1 MNNRAGIFHKPK
13 HNMKSKLALYMFVL
27 VLLLLLFL
35 AALLVLFG
43 RFKTPKDTLEERLDT
58 QATAFEKEIVTHR
71 NDLSMLGIHLSKD
84 AAELIGDYLSSSALS
99 LEGLSGN
106 ESALTEL
113 QESLIEPVRQ
123 YLLQARCSGVF
134 VFLNTSVGKGSGDS
148 YSGIY
153 LQTNGYETDRRDV
166 ILYRGI
172 SSVARSHEIM
182 PHRQWRLEAGSDLIA
197 EQSRLFSTVADSP
210 EKAYIFSDIFTLPG
224 TSEKATLLMLP
235 MRGDDGTFYGIC
247 GFEISE
253 SYFKRIHAQSTKL
266 SRFTGLI
273 TYDTGDAIS
282 SFLVCGSDDGYYY
295 PPTGV
300 LSVKSF
306 DGDVL
311 KLSDGSNTYLGMIR
325 RHESSDAGKGFSS
338 VVMTYKED
346 YDREAFKN
354 GATTALIIVLL
365 GMLSVAFCVYFSRRY
380 LSPILRAIEQIKND
394 RRATAN
400 TGMEE
405 INDLF
410 TFLAERDSD
419 TKSVID
425 GLHSEIAGA
434 KNELARLQE
443 EQEKTLA
450 EYTRAKERLALFDMD
465 KVGVSQEDYEH
476 FVANLSRLTRKERE
490 IFDLYL
496 AGKSGKEIREMLDIS
511 ENTLKYHNRHIYETL
526 NVNSKKQLLTL
537 AAMMEQK
544 KEMGQE

>member
-1 MNNRAGIFHKPK
+1 
-13 HNMKSKLALYMFVL
+13 MFVL
-27 VLLLLLFL
+27 VFLVLLFL
-35 AALLVLFG
+35 VAILVLFG

-58 QATAFEKEIVTHR
+58 QATTFEKEIITHR

-84 AAELIGDYLSSSALS
+84 ATALISNYLTSKDISSDMFT
-99 LEGLSGN
+99 GN
-106 ESALTEL
+106 EAALTEL
-113 QESLIEPVRQ
+113 QESMIEPIRQ

-134 VFLNTSVGKGSGDS
+134 VFLNTSVSRDSSGS

-153 LQTNGYETDRRDV
+153 LQTNGYETGGSDV

-172 SSVARSHEIM
+172 SSVARNHGIM
-182 PHRQWRLEAGSDLIA
+182 PHRQWRLEANSDMIVD
-197 EQSRLFSTVADSP
+197 QSRLFSTGADSP
-210 EKAYIFSDIFTLPG
+210 EKAYIFTDIFTLPG

-235 MRGDDGTFYGIC
+235 MRGEDGTFYGIC

-273 TYDTGDAIS
+273 TYDTGDTIN

-295 PPTGV
+295 PPTGE
-300 LSVKSF
+300 LSIKSF
-306 DGDVL
+306 DGNIL

-325 RHESSDAGKGFSS
+325 RHESTDAGKGFSS
-338 VVMTYKED
+338 IVMTYKED

-354 GATTALIIVLL
+354 GSATVLIIVVL
-365 GMLSVAFCVYFSRRY
+365 GLLSVTFCVYFSRRF

-394 RRATAN
+394 RRAVAN
-400 TGMEE
+400 KGMEE

-410 TFLAERDSD
+410 TFLAKRDSD

-425 GLHSEIAGA
+425 SLNSEIASA
-434 KNELARLQE
+434 KSELARLQE
-443 EQEKTLA
+443 EQKKTLA
-450 EYTRAKERLALFDMD
+450 EYTRAKEKLALFDMD

-526 NVNSKKQLLTL
+526 KVNSKKQLLTL

-544 KEMGQE
+544 KESAQI

>member
-1 MNNRAGIFHKPK
+1 
-13 HNMKSKLALYMFVL
+13 MFVL
-27 VLLLLLFL
+27 VLLLLLSL

-43 RFKTPKDTLEERLDT
+43 RFKTPKDTLSERLDT
-58 QATAFEKEIVTHR
+58 QATAFEKEILTHR

-84 AAELIGDYLSSSALS
+84 AAELIGDHLSKSGLSAA
-99 LEGLSGN
+99 ELSGN
-106 ESALTEL
+106 EAALTQL
-113 QESLIEPVRQ
+113 QENMIEPVRQ

-134 VFLNTSVGKGSGDS
+134 VFLNTSVSKDSAGS

-172 SSVARSHEIM
+172 SSVARSHGIM

-197 EQSRLFSTVADSP
+197 EQSRLFSSITDSP
-210 EKAYIFSDIFTLPG
+210 EKAYIFTDIFTLPG

-235 MRGDDGTFYGIC
+235 VRGDDGTFYGIC

-273 TYDTGDAIS
+273 TYDKGETIGD
-282 SFLVCGSDDGYYY
+282 FLACGSDDGYYY
-295 PPTGV
+295 PPTGA
-300 LSVKSF
+300 LSAKDF
-306 DGDVL
+306 DGNIL
-311 KLSDGSNTYLGMIR
+311 TLSDGSNTYLGMIR
-325 RHESSDAGKGFSS
+325 QHTSAENGKGFSTI
-338 VVMTYKED
+338 VMTYKED

-354 GATTALIIVLL
+354 GATTALIIFLL
-365 GMLSVAFCVYFSRRY
+365 GLLSVTFCVYFSRRY

-394 RRATAN
+394 RKAEAN

-425 GLHSEIAGA
+425 SLHSEIAGA
-434 KNELARLQE
+434 KSELARLQE

-450 EYTRAKERLALFDMD
+450 EYKRAKERLSLFDMD
-465 KVGVSQEDYEH
+465 KVGVSREDYEH
-476 FVANLSRLTRKERE
+476 FAANLSRLTRKERE

-496 AGKSGKEIREMLDIS
+496 TGKSGKEIREMLDIS

-544 KEMGQE
+544 KESEQV

>member
-1 MNNRAGIFHKPK
+1 MRNRIHHFHKPK
-13 HNMKSKLALYMFVL
+13 QNMKNKLALYMFVL
-27 VLLLLLFL
+27 VLLLLVFL

-58 QATAFEKEIVTHR
+58 QATAFEKEILTHR
-71 NDLSMLGIHLSKD
+71 NDLSMLGIHLSED
-84 AAELIGDYLSSSALS
+84 AAELIGNYLSANALS
-99 LEGLSGN
+99 ADALAGN
-106 ESALTEL
+106 EMALTQL
-113 QESLIEPVRQ
+113 QERLIEPVRQ

-134 VFLNTSVGKGSGDS
+134 VFLNTSVSKNGIDS

-153 LQTNGYETDRRDV
+153 LQTNGYETDRRDI

-172 SSVARSHEIM
+172 SSVARNHGIM
-182 PHRQWRLEAGSDLIA
+182 PHRQWRLEASSDLISA
-197 EQSRLFSTVADSP
+197 QNHLFSSVTDSP
-210 EKAYIFSDIFTLPG
+210 ERAYTFTDIFDLPG

-235 MRGDDGTFYGIC
+235 MRGEDGTFYGIC

-273 TYDTGDAIS
+273 TYDTGDTMS

-295 PPTGV
+295 PPVGT
-300 LSVKSF
+300 LSAKDF
-306 DGDVL
+306 DGNIL
-311 KLSDGSNTYLGMIR
+311 MLSDGSNTYLGMIR
-325 RHESSDAGKGFSS
+325 RHEGSDAGKGFSS
-338 VVMTYKED
+338 IVMTYKED
-346 YDREAFKN
+346 YDREAFQN
-354 GATTALIIVLL
+354 GATTALIILLL
-365 GMLSVAFCVYFSRRY
+365 GLLSVAFCVYFSRRY

-394 RRATAN
+394 RRAEAN

-434 KNELARLQE
+434 KSELARLQE
-443 EQEKTLA
+443 EQERTLA

-465 KVGVSQEDYEH
+465 KVGVSREDYEH
-476 FVANLSRLTRKERE
+476 FAANLSRLTRKERE

-537 AAMMEQK
+537 AAMMDQK
-544 KEMGQE
+544 KEMGQA